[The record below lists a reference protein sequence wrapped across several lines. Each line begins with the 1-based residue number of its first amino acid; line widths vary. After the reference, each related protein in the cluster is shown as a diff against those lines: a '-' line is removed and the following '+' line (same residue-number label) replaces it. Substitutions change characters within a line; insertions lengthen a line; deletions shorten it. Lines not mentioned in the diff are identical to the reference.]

1 VNPLY
6 ADSIGVQDIEE
17 ELAFR
22 CAPLD
27 AEEESCASVDE
38 AAEYLRA
45 QMVAREERVSIAVSG
60 SYDSE
65 TYGSL
70 CRDILDKALETT
82 EQSSGQEGDALSFG
96 YEGASM
102 SYGYYFSQYHITFN
116 FVYYTT
122 REQEEQLTAT
132 LNSVM
137 KELNLN
143 GKSNVEKIRAIHDY
157 ICTNVTYDYDHLSDS
172 NYKLQ
177 YTAYAALCNGTAVC
191 QGYAVL
197 FYRMCKDAGLS
208 VRIIS
213 GVGNGGGHAW
223 NIVRIGRYYYNID
236 CTWDSQAYGVIYN
249 YYLKNEADFELHTRD
264 EEYLTS
270 EFLAKYPMSE
280 TSWTEDSVEE
290 GTTGIYW
297 QIDGAD
303 IYTDAYQDNSLVVT
317 RTPSDEG
324 NIPSELV
331 GELVGNRAAEQLNFS
346 QKGDFNFSGNLVL
359 ELEEQQG
366 NKGVFVQYDGNVWSL
381 TDDVLISGS
390 TVSIR
395 VTNGQDGL
403 IVYGTNGDTDGDGD
417 VQLSDLMQLLHHV
430 SERTSLDV
438 VQQGF
443 ADVDMSRTVEI
454 KDLMKVLHYVSGRA
468 ELS

>member
-1 VNPLY
+1 
-6 ADSIGVQDIEE
+6 
-17 ELAFR
+17 
-22 CAPLD
+22 
-27 AEEESCASVDE
+27 
-38 AAEYLRA
+38 
-45 QMVAREERVSIAVSG
+45 M
-60 SYDSE
+60 
-65 TYGSL
+65 
-70 CRDILDKALETT
+70 
-82 EQSSGQEGDALSFG
+82 
-96 YEGASM
+96 
-102 SYGYYFSQYHITFN
+102 
-116 FVYYTT
+116 
-122 REQEEQLTAT
+122 
-132 LNSVM
+132 
-137 KELNLN
+137 
-143 GKSNVEKIRAIHDY
+143 
-157 ICTNVTYDYDHLSDS
+157 
-172 NYKLQ
+172 
-177 YTAYAALCNGTAVC
+177 CNGTAVC

-236 CTWDSQAYGVIYN
+236 CTWDSQSYGVIYK

-317 RTPSDEG
+317 RTAGDEG

-331 GELVGNRAAEQLNFS
+331 GELAGNRAAEQLSFS
-346 QKGDFNFSGNLVL
+346 QNGDFNFSGNLVL
-359 ELEEQQG
+359 ELEEQPQG
-366 NKGVFVQYDGNVWSL
+366 NKGVFVQYDGDVWSL

-390 TVSIR
+390 TVSLH
-395 VTNGQDGL
+395 VSNGQDGL
-403 IVYGTNGDTDGDGD
+403 IVYGTNGDTDGDGS

-430 SERTSLDV
+430 SNRTSLDV

-443 ADVDMSRTVEI
+443 ADVDMSRNVDM
-454 KDLMKVLHYVSGRA
+454 KDLMRVLYCVSGR
-468 ELS
+468 EGL